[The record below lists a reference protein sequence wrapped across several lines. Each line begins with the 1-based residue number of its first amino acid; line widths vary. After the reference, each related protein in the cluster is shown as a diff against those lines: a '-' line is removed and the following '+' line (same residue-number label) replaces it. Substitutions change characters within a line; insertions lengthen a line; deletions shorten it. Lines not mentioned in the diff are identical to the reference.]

1 MNATPTPAPDDAPVQ
16 EFSHCHEGIFA
27 QLTELSR
34 LPELAEAALQARRI
48 AETSERFFRE
58 VVLVHHAEEEQE
70 LFPAV
75 LQSARAGAERDKV
88 QALVERLT
96 HDHRDVERAW
106 NQLAPAVH
114 AVARGR
120 DGTLDA
126 ARIAAFVAR
135 YRGHAEHEEK
145 VFLPLAS
152 AILGRD
158 GNHMAALGMS
168 LHVRHALP
176 EVLRRFGTAL

>member
-1 MNATPTPAPDDAPVQ
+1 MNAIPTPAADDAPVQ
-16 EFSHCHEGIFA
+16 EFSHCHDSIFA
-27 QLTELSR
+27 QLTALAR
-34 LPELAEAALQARRI
+34 LPELARAALQARHV
-48 AETSERFFRE
+48 AETSERFMRE

-96 HDHRDVERAW
+96 RDHREVEHAW
-106 NQLAPAVH
+106 SQLAPQVH

-120 DGTLDA
+120 EGTIDA
-126 ARIAAFVAR
+126 ARLAAFVAR
-135 YRGHAEHEEK
+135 YRAHAEHEEK

-152 AILGRD
+152 AILGRN
-158 GNHMAALGMS
+158 GNHMAALGLS
-168 LHVRHALP
+168 LHARHALP

>member
-1 MNATPTPAPDDAPVQ
+1 MNAIPTPATDDAPVQ

-27 QLTELSR
+27 QLAALSR

-48 AETSERFFRE
+48 AETSERFFRD
-58 VVLVHHAEEEQE
+58 VMLVHHAEEEQE

-75 LQSARAGAERDKV
+75 LQSARDGAERDKV
-88 QALVERLT
+88 LALVERLT
-96 HDHRDVERAW
+96 RDHRDVEHAW
-106 NQLAPAVH
+106 GQLAPQVH

-120 DGTLDA
+120 DGALDA
-126 ARIAAFVAR
+126 VRLATFAAR

-145 VFLPLAS
+145 VFLPLAR
-152 AILGRD
+152 AILGRN

-168 LHVRHALP
+168 LHARHALP

>member
-1 MNATPTPAPDDAPVQ
+1 MNAIPTPATDNAPVE
-16 EFSHCHEGIFA
+16 EFSHCHEGILS
-27 QLTELSR
+27 QLTELAR
-34 LPELAEAALQARRI
+34 LPELVQAALRARRI
-48 AETSERFFRE
+48 ADASERFFRE

-96 HDHRDVERAW
+96 LDHRDIEKAW
-106 NQLAPAVH
+106 RQLEPEVH
-114 AVARGR
+114 AAARGR

-126 ARIAAFVAR
+126 ARVAAFVAR

-158 GNHMAALGMS
+158 GNHMAALGVS
-168 LHVRHALP
+168 LHARHALP
-176 EVLRRFGTAL
+176 DVLRRFGTAL

>member
-1 MNATPTPAPDDAPVQ
+1 MNPTPVPTTDDAPVQ
-16 EFSHCHEGIFA
+16 AFSDCHDGIFA
-27 QLTELSR
+27 QLTELAR
-34 LPELAEAALQARRI
+34 LPELAAAAVQARRI
-48 AETSERFFRE
+48 ADMSERFFRD

-75 LQSARAGAERDKV
+75 LQSARPGAERDRV

-96 HDHRDVERAW
+96 RDHRDVEHAW
-106 NQLAPAVH
+106 SRLAPDVH
-114 AVARGR
+114 AVARGS
-120 DGTLDA
+120 GGAIDA
-126 ARIAAFVAR
+126 AGIAAFVAR

-158 GNHMAALGMS
+158 GNHMAALGIS
-168 LHVRHALP
+168 LHARHALP